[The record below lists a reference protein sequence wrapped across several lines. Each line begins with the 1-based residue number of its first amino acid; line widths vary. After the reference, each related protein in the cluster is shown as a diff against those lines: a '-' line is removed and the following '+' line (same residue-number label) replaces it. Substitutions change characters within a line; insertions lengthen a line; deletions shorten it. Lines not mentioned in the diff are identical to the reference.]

1 MFRFR
6 SDEQAAPAARQVV
19 RDHGSALPEQVLSDV
34 TLCVTELVTNS
45 VQHPHVPGEV
55 ELSLRMSAEAV
66 RVRVGDR
73 GRGFAPRRRRP
84 RGAKGG
90 YGLHIVE
97 LLADRWGVERG
108 DLTWVWFEID
118 LGGSGAPT

>member
-1 MFRFR
+1 
-6 SDEQAAPAARQVV
+6 VV
-19 RDHGSALPEQVLSDV
+19 RDHGSALPEEVLSDV
-34 TLCVTELVTNS
+34 MLCVTELVTNS
-45 VQHPHVPGEV
+45 VQHPHVPGNGDV
-55 ELSLRMSAEAV
+55 EMWLRMSDEGV

-73 GRGFAPRRRRP
+73 GPGFEPKRHPP
-84 RGAKGG
+84 RGEKGG

-118 LGGSGAPT
+118 LGGYGASK

>member
-1 MFRFR
+1 M
-6 SDEQAAPAARQVV
+6 
-19 RDHGSALPEQVLSDV
+19 RDHCSVLPEQVLSDV
-34 TLCVTELVTNS
+34 MLCVTELVTNS
-45 VQHPHVPGEV
+45 VQHPHVPSDGEV
-55 ELSLRMSAEAV
+55 EMSLRMSEEAV
-66 RVRVGDR
+66 RVQVGDR
-73 GRGFAPRRRRP
+73 GPGFEPRTRRP

-97 LLADRWGVERG
+97 LLADRWGVERD